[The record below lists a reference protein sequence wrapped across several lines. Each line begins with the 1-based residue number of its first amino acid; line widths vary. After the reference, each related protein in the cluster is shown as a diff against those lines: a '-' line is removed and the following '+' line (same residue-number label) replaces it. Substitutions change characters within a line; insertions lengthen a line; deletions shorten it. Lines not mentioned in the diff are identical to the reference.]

1 MQELGRNELKSD
13 PRAADAWLAEIAKGK
28 GSDVSVMLY
37 TSGTTG
43 QPKGVMLTHE
53 NVVVSGENAN
63 KFDHF
68 TQDDTMIAYLPMAWV
83 GDHIFSYGQAYAG
96 ALCIACPES
105 PDTIIEDRREIGP
118 TYFFAPPRVFEN
130 LLTQIMVRMEDAGPL
145 MRGMFHYFLR
155 VARRSGEKILDGKP
169 VGLMDRLLYKVGD
182 LLVYAPLR
190 NRMGFSNLR
199 VAYTAGEAIG
209 PELFSFFRSLGIN
222 LKQLYGQTEASVF
235 ITLQPDGEVYPET
248 VGKPGPGIE
257 IKIEDNGEVMFKSP
271 GVFLKYYKND
281 EATAATKTADGWART
296 GDAGFID
303 QRGHLRIIDR
313 AKDVGRLTDGALFAP
328 KYIENR
334 LKFFPEIKEAVAFGH
349 GRDYVAA
356 FINIDLTSVGNWAE
370 RNDIVFASYQELAAH
385 PQVYEM
391 IEKRVDELNKS
402 LASEPMVAGSQI
414 RRFLILH
421 KELDA
426 DDGELTRTQKV
437 RRSFIADRYA
447 PLITALYDGSSRCLI
462 KTEVTFED
470 GRKGEITGDVR
481 IVDHE
486 DLSGCGN
493 GAQGGG
499 GMKADVEA
507 HTEPAAGG
515 QAAARRIG
523 DVLLAVENVSLAF
536 GGVKAITD
544 VSFDIRKGEI
554 RAIIGPNGAGKTSM
568 LNVINGFYHPQQGT
582 ITFKGKRRHDMRPYL
597 AASQGISRTFQ
608 NVALFRGMSTLDNI
622 MAGRTLKMRRGL
634 VWQALYWGPAQREE
648 IKHREVV
655 ERIIDFLEIQHI
667 RKMPVGKLPYGL
679 QKRVELGRAL
689 AMEPELLLLDEPMA
703 GMNLEEKK
711 DMSRFVLTVNDQLGT
726 TIALIE
732 HDMGVVMDLSDR
744 VVVLDYG
751 RKIADGTPDEVQRDQ
766 RVIDAYL
773 GVAH

>member
-1 MQELGRNELKSD
+1 MPVTSKLDTIPKLLLRNAERYGAKPAFREKEFGIWQTWTWSQARDEIRALALGLKMLGLKRGATIAIIGDNRPHLYWAFTAAQSLGAIPVPVYQDSVADEMAFVLAHAEVSFAVVEDQEQVDKLISIRDKVPSLTKVIYDDKHGLQKYDPANLHALDSVQELGRNELKND
-13 PRAADAWLAEIAKGK
+13 PRAADAWLAEIAEGK

-169 VGLMDRLLYKVGD
+169 VGFMDRLLYKVGD
-182 LLVYAPLR
+182 LLIYAPLR

-257 IKIEDNGEVMFKSP
+257 IRIEDNGEVMFKSP

-349 GRDYVAA
+349 GRDYVAT
-356 FINIDLTSVGNWAE
+356 FINIDLTAVSNWAE

-385 PQVYEM
+385 PEVYAM

-402 LASEPMVAGSQI
+402 LAGEPMVAGSQI

-447 PLITALYDGSSRCLI
+447 PLIAALYNGSSRCLI

-470 GRKGEITGDVR
+470 GRKGTIEGDVR
-481 IVDHE
+481 IVD
-486 DLSGCGN
+486 
-493 GAQGGG
+493 
-499 GMKADVEA
+499 MKTYPVAATALKEA
-507 HTEPAAGG
+507 AE
-515 QAAARRIG
+515 
-523 DVLLAVENVSLAF
+523 
-536 GGVKAITD
+536 
-544 VSFDIRKGEI
+544 
-554 RAIIGPNGAGKTSM
+554 
-568 LNVINGFYHPQQGT
+568 
-582 ITFKGKRRHDMRPYL
+582 
-597 AASQGISRTFQ
+597 
-608 NVALFRGMSTLDNI
+608 
-622 MAGRTLKMRRGL
+622 
-634 VWQALYWGPAQREE
+634 
-648 IKHREVV
+648 
-655 ERIIDFLEIQHI
+655 
-667 RKMPVGKLPYGL
+667 
-679 QKRVELGRAL
+679 
-689 AMEPELLLLDEPMA
+689 
-703 GMNLEEKK
+703 
-711 DMSRFVLTVNDQLGT
+711 
-726 TIALIE
+726 
-732 HDMGVVMDLSDR
+732 
-744 VVVLDYG
+744 
-751 RKIADGTPDEVQRDQ
+751 
-766 RVIDAYL
+766 
-773 GVAH
+773 